1 MFLSGMIAVVWQ
13 VRREIQLAE
22 LDSRIEPFPFPFW
35 LFAYGLAFGALST
48 AVYFTRALMPRRL
61 KAQRIGAAIGG
72 LIWALGGMRGRWWI
86 ERDLGWW
93 HSQIA
98 GYPDPLMLFSRPLSF
113 RTCAMFG
120 SALVL
125 VLFMIGRRF
134 GRKGQAMVLTLL
146 GLGLP
151 LLERLWFGEFIP
163 ALKYAPLGMAPF
175 LGSAGILI
183 ATGLIAILVMRL
195 IGGPDAPSPECK

>member
-1 MFLSGMIAVVWQ
+1 
-13 VRREIQLAE
+13 
-22 LDSRIEPFPFPFW
+22 
-35 LFAYGLAFGALST
+35 
-48 AVYFTRALMPRRL
+48 MPQRL

-93 HSQIA
+93 HSRIA
-98 GYPDPLMLFSRPLSF
+98 GYPDPLRLFSPVSF
-113 RTCAMFG
+113 WTCAMFG

-134 GRKGQAMVLTLL
+134 GWKGQAMTLTFV

-151 LLERLWFGEFIP
+151 LLERLWFGEVIP
-163 ALKYAPLGMAPF
+163 ALKYAPFGMAPF

-183 ATGLIAILVMRL
+183 ATGLIAILVKRL
-195 IGGPDAPSPECK
+195 IGGPDAPSPERK